1 MTYLAV
7 LCVTSFIGIFL
18 PSLLIYS
25 LVIVPIIDKKNIE
38 QNNKNKFVSF
48 NIFSLLILLL
58 EAYNSSWKLSS
69 FYIVMFMN
77 LFSHWILSIDKI
89 RQYVR

>member
-18 PSLLIYS
+18 PSLLIYC
-25 LVIVPIIDKKNIE
+25 LVIVPIIDKKNTE

-69 FYIVMFMN
+69 FYIVM
-77 LFSHWILSIDKI
+77 S
-89 RQYVR
+89 